1 MPAISAVVVAI
12 QMITKYTKKLKYI
25 RKIILV
31 TDAQGSIEADGIED
45 IASKMKAEGIEL
57 MIMYVCT
64 VQKEAYLLT
73 VIAELILMTL
83 NMALRRKR
91 KASKRSLVPAA

>member
-1 MPAISAVVVAI
+1 
-12 QMITKYTKKLKYI
+12 MITKYTKKLKYI

-31 TDAQGSIEADGIED
+31 TDARGSIEADGIEE

-57 MIMYVCT
+57 MIVYVCT
-64 VQKEAYLLT
+64 LEKEAYLLT
-73 VIAELILMTL
+73 VLAELILMTL

-91 KASKRSLVPAA
+91 KASKRSLAPAA

>member
-1 MPAISAVVVAI
+1 
-12 QMITKYTKKLKYI
+12 MITKYTKKLKYV

-31 TDAQGSIEADGIED
+31 TDAQGTIEADGIED
-45 IASKMKAEGIEL
+45 IALKMKAEGIEL
-57 MIMYVCT
+57 MIAYVCT

-73 VIAELILMTL
+73 VIAELILMTP

-91 KASKRSLVPAA
+91 KASKRSLAPAA

>member
-1 MPAISAVVVAI
+1 
-12 QMITKYTKKLKYI
+12 MITKYTKKLKYI

>member
-1 MPAISAVVVAI
+1 
-12 QMITKYTKKLKYI
+12 MITKYTKKLKYI

-45 IASKMKAEGIEL
+45 IASKMKAESIEL
-57 MIMYVCT
+57 MIVYVCT
-64 VQKEAYLLT
+64 VQEEAYLLT
-73 VIAELILMTL
+73 ILAELILMTL

-91 KASKRSLVPAA
+91 KASKRSLAPAA

>member
-1 MPAISAVVVAI
+1 
-12 QMITKYTKKLKYI
+12 MITKYTKKLKYI

-45 IASKMKAEGIEL
+45 IALKIKAEGIEL
-57 MIMYVCT
+57 MIVYVCT

-73 VIAELILMTL
+73 IIAELILMTL
-83 NMALRRKR
+83 NMALRKKR
-91 KASKRSLVPAA
+91 KASKRSLAPAA

>member
-1 MPAISAVVVAI
+1 
-12 QMITKYTKKLKYI
+12 MITKFTKKLKYI

-31 TDAQGSIEADGIED
+31 TDAQGSIDGDGAED
-45 IASKMKAEGIEL
+45 IASKMKVEGIEL
-57 MIMYVCT
+57 MIVYVDT

-73 VIAELILMTL
+73 VIVELILMTL

-91 KASKRSLVPAA
+91 KASKRSLAPAA

>member
-1 MPAISAVVVAI
+1 
-12 QMITKYTKKLKYI
+12 MITKYTKKLKYI

-57 MIMYVCT
+57 MIVYVCT
-64 VQKEAYLLT
+64 VQEEAYL
-73 VIAELILMTL
+73 
-83 NMALRRKR
+83 
-91 KASKRSLVPAA
+91 

>member
-12 QMITKYTKKLKYI
+12 QMIIKYTKKLKYI

-64 VQKEAYLLT
+64 VQKEAYHLT

-91 KASKRSLVPAA
+91 KASRRSLIPGA

>member
-1 MPAISAVVVAI
+1 
-12 QMITKYTKKLKYI
+12 MITKYTKKLKYI

-57 MIMYVCT
+57 MIVYVCA

-73 VIAELILMTL
+73 IIAELILMTL

-91 KASKRSLVPAA
+91 KASKRSLAPAA

>member
-1 MPAISAVVVAI
+1 
-12 QMITKYTKKLKYI
+12 MITKYTKKLKYI

-57 MIMYVCT
+57 MIVYVCT
-64 VQKEAYLLT
+64 VQEEAYLLT
-73 VIAELILMTL
+73 ILAELILMTL

-91 KASKRSLVPAA
+91 KASKRSLAPAA